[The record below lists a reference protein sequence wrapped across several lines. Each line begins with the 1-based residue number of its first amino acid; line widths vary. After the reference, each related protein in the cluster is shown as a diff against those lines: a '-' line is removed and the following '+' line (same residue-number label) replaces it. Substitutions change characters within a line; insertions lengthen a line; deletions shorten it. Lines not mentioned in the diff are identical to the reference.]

1 MRGRKPVPTILRK
14 LHGNPRK
21 VPVPKFEPKPD
32 GDLSAAPDWFN
43 KPQQACWNY
52 ALNNAPPG
60 LLKRIDL
67 GVLVV
72 WAVAE
77 DLHRQAA
84 EAQAKVGL
92 LVRIKTRATINQDD
106 PGVPAA
112 SPYINIINQQAK
124 IMLKAAS
131 ELGFTPVSRPR
142 IYGGASTLGPNFNA
156 GAYEAERERGGKPS
170 IPLEDYLA
178 SAPKPPAMH

>member
-1 MRGRKPVPTILRK
+1 MRGRKPVPSTLRE

-21 VPVPKFEPKPD
+21 IPMPKFEPKPD
-32 GDLSAAPDWFN
+32 GDLSDSPDWFN
-43 KPQQACWNY
+43 KSQQACWKY
-52 ALNNAPPG
+52 ALSNAPPG
-60 LLKRIDL
+60 MLKRVDL

-77 DLHRQAA
+77 DLHHHAS

-124 IMLKAAS
+124 IMLTAAG

-142 IYGGASTLGPNFNA
+142 VYGGPSAPGPAFGANSTATTN
-156 GAYEAERERGGKPS
+156 
-170 IPLEDYLA
+170 EDHISLDEYLA
-178 SAPKPPAMH
+178 SAPKRPFMN

>member
-1 MRGRKPVPTILRK
+1 MRGRKPVPNTLRK

-21 VPVPKFEPKPD
+21 VAMPKFEPKPD
-32 GDLSAAPDWFN
+32 GDLSDAPEWLND
-43 KPQQACWNY
+43 PQRISWAY
-52 ALNNAPPG
+52 ALQNAPPG
-60 LLKRIDL
+60 LLKRIDR
-67 GVLVV
+67 GVLLV
-72 WAVAE
+72 WSVAE

-92 LVRIKTRATINQDD
+92 LVRIKTRATINLDD

-124 IMLKAAS
+124 IMIKAAS

-142 IYGGASTLGPNFNA
+142 VYGGPSVPAPNFNV
-156 GAYEAERERGGKPS
+156 GITENQDNDRM
-170 IPLEDYLA
+170 PLGEFLA
-178 SAPKPPAMH
+178 SAPKRPTMN

>member
-1 MRGRKPVPTILRK
+1 
-14 LHGNPRK
+14 
-21 VPVPKFEPKPD
+21 
-32 GDLSAAPDWFN
+32 
-43 KPQQACWNY
+43 
-52 ALNNAPPG
+52 
-60 LLKRIDL
+60 LLKRIDCGAL
-67 GVLVV
+67 IA

-84 EAQAKVGL
+84 TAQAKVGL
-92 LVRIKTRATINQDD
+92 LVRIKTKATADKDD

-142 IYGGASTLGPNFNA
+142 IGA
-156 GAYEAERERGGKPS
+156 GAPLLPAAPEWIGGDGGQKPRRS
-170 IPLEDYLA
+170 LQDFLDSNPTRQV
-178 SAPKPPAMH
+178 KH

>member
-1 MRGRKPVPTILRK
+1 MRGRKPVPTTLRK

-21 VPVPKFEPKPD
+21 VALPKSEPKPD
-32 GDLSAAPDWFN
+32 GDLSEVPNWLTDELRTGWA
-43 KPQQACWNY
+43 Y
-52 ALNNAPPG
+52 ALANSPPG
-60 LLKRIDL
+60 LLKRIDRGAL
-67 GVLVV
+67 IAWV
-72 WAVAE
+72 VAE

-84 EAQAKVGL
+84 IAQTKVGL
-92 LVRIKTRATINQDD
+92 LMRVKTRATMSQDD

-142 IYGGASTLGPNFNA
+142 VYGG
-156 GAYEAERERGGKPS
+156 PS
-170 IPLEDYLA
+170 VQAPHFGSGSNEEEDPDHVSLEDYLA
-178 SAPKPPAMH
+178 SAPKPPVIN

>member
-1 MRGRKPVPTILRK
+1 MRGRKPVPTTLRK
-14 LHGNPRK
+14 LQGNPRN
-21 VPVPKFEPKPD
+21 VALPKFESKPD
-32 GDLSAAPDWFN
+32 GDPSDAPGWLN
-43 KPQQACWNY
+43 GSQLTGWGY
-52 ALNNAPPG
+52 ALQNAPPG
-60 LLKRIDL
+60 MLKRIDR
-67 GVLVV
+67 GVLIV

-92 LVRIKTRATINQDD
+92 LVRVKTRATINQDD

-112 SPYINIINQQAK
+112 SPYVNIINQQAK

-142 IYGGASTLGPNFNA
+142 VYGGPSVPAPNFNV
-156 GAYEAERERGGKPS
+156 GETERGGDDHMS
-170 IPLEDYLA
+170 LEEYLA
-178 SAPKPPAMH
+178 SAPKRPVLN

>member
-1 MRGRKPVPTILRK
+1 MLRA

-21 VPVPKFEPKPD
+21 TAMPKLEPKPD
-32 GDLSAAPDWFN
+32 GDLHDAPDWLSDG
-43 KPQQACWNY
+43 QRTSWLY
-52 ALNNAPPG
+52 AMANAPPG
-60 LLKRIDL
+60 LLKRIDCGAL
-67 GVLVV
+67 AT

-84 EAQAKVGL
+84 IAQAKVGL
-92 LVRIKTRATINQDD
+92 LVRVKTKATAGKDD
-106 PGVPAA
+106 PGVPTA

-142 IYGGASTLGPNFNA
+142 IGAGPA
-156 GAYEAERERGGKPS
+156 LPSSWPETSSSARGQKPMRS
-170 IPLEDYLA
+170 LDDFLA
-178 SAPKPPAMH
+178 SHPDNQVKH